1 MIPEKLHIFYFGRKD
16 NATVNSQ
23 GSSARPSDG
32 GGRDCGSGFTNSSS
46 NCGGGCGNTGM
57 KKLKLW

>member
-1 MIPEKLHIFYFGRKD
+1 MIPEKLHIFYFGRKE

-23 GSSARPSDG
+23 GSPTRPSDG

-46 NCGGGCGNTGM
+46 NSGGGSRNTGM
-57 KKLKLW
+57 KTLKL